1 MHGAVWGAQ
10 SFSVPALC
18 MSSNCTDNVAL
29 NFTLDLLARISQRIG
44 TTHSIHS
51 LLSAASPTNE
61 KSP

>member
-1 MHGAVWGAQ
+1 MHGAVWGAH

-29 NFTLDLLARISQRIG
+29 NSTLDLLTRISQRIG
-44 TTHSIHS
+44 TTHSINS
-51 LLSAASPTNE
+51 LQSAASPTNE

>member
-1 MHGAVWGAQ
+1 MHGAVWGTQ

-44 TTHSIHS
+44 TPHSIHS
-51 LLSAASPTNE
+51 QQSAAFLTNE